1 MADALLLASTRVI
14 PCASLASGF
23 FFKDREIGATLQR
36 IVKEK
41 L

>member
-14 PCASLASGF
+14 PQRLLASGF
-23 FFKDREIGATLQR
+23 FFKDREIEPTLAR